1 MSDNIKTN
9 IANIFNEIADSI
21 ENGSFG
27 KKIRVGLTLLGSEL
41 GAEELLRGAELA
53 ANSNSD
59 FEVVVIGSGVE
70 TTLEMHDASTDE
82 ECHKVMENLLAEG
95 SIAGCVTLHYNFP
108 LGVSTVGR
116 VIAPAN
122 GKDMII
128 ATTTGTSD
136 TDRVNAMVKNTISG
150 IAVAKSLGKENPTVG
165 ILNIDGA
172 NPTGRKLKKLKEA
185 GYDINFTESSRADGG
200 ITMRGNDLLKAT
212 PDVMVTDSLTG
223 NILMKLMSSYT
234 TGGSYEA
241 FGYGYGPGVGKGYS
255 QVVSIISR
263 ATGAPVIANALKYT
277 ADVCRG
283 NLISN
288 VNSEFSKAEKAGLND
303 LLVVEKKE
311 ESKEETVA
319 MPPKKITGA
328 DIPGVD
334 ILDIEAAKESVWK
347 EGIYAETGMGC
358 TGPIVLVNPED
369 LEKAREILV
378 KNEYLG

>member
-1 MSDNIKTN
+1 MSDNIKKN

-21 ENGSFG
+21 ESGSFG
-27 KKIRVGLTLLGSEL
+27 KRVRVGLTLLGSEL
-41 GAEELLRGAELA
+41 GAEELLRGAEKA
-53 ANSNSD
+53 ANSNKD
-59 FEVVVIGSGVE
+59 FDVVVIGSGVE
-70 TTLEMHDASTDE
+70 TDLELHEASTDE
-82 ECHKVMENLLAEG
+82 ECHKVMEKLLSEG
-95 SIAGCVTLHYNFP
+95 TIDGCVTLHYNFP

-122 GKDMII
+122 GRDMII
-128 ATTTGTSD
+128 ATTTGTTD
-136 TDRVNAMVKNTISG
+136 TDRVSAMVKNTING
-150 IAVAKSLGKENPTVG
+150 IAVAKSLGIEKPTVG

-172 NPTGRKLKKLKEA
+172 NPTGRKLKKLQEA
-185 GYDINFTESSRADGG
+185 GYEINFTESSRADGG

-223 NILMKLMSSYT
+223 NILMKLLSSYS

-241 FGYGYGPGVGKGYS
+241 FGYGYGPGVGKGYK
-255 QVVSIISR
+255 QIISIISR

-283 NLISN
+283 NLIEKVEAEIKS
-288 VNSEFSKAEKAGLND
+288 AEKAGLSD

-311 ESKEETVA
+311 EVKTESVQ

-334 ILDIEAAKESVWK
+334 ILDIEDAKESIWK

-369 LEKAREILV
+369 LEKAREILT
-378 KNEYLG
+378 KNGYIG